1 MAKLVWHEDATK
13 TFETG
18 VDRGVLFVKRED
30 GQYGTGV
37 AWQGLTAVS
46 ENPSGG
52 EDNKIY
58 ADNVEYL
65 TLTSRETFAASIE
78 AYTYPEEFEICDGS
92 KELVAGLIATQQ
104 SRRGFGFT
112 YRTLVGN
119 DVVGEDYGY
128 KLHIVY
134 NAKALPSQRGRTT
147 INENPEA
154 LSFSWEVSTTAAP
167 APKEGMKP
175 LSHYVIDSI
184 RAGATKMKKI
194 EDKLYGTSDTE
205 PTLPTPAE
213 LLALLSD

>member
-147 INENPEA
+147 I
-154 LSFSWEVSTTAAP
+154 
-167 APKEGMKP
+167 
-175 LSHYVIDSI
+175 
-184 RAGATKMKKI
+184 
-194 EDKLYGTSDTE
+194 
-205 PTLPTPAE
+205 
-213 LLALLSD
+213 